1 MATNT
6 LVDIIQE
13 CMAIDRLTVEF
24 YNRLSAS
31 AANPSL
37 KRFWDNLANEGGAH
51 LTYWNQLLLHAKKE
65 ELPPVFEDPER
76 VKTELLDRATNMKT
90 LIDESEPNMPA
101 GKAFNF
107 AYRLESYKLHP
118 AFRTLFRNF
127 NSLVDGPIPDALED
141 ATITRFSEV
150 LRKQSEVTPE
160 LKAIGDTLQIIWEQ
174 NRFLA
179 EQSTVDEISLLH
191 NRRGFMIMA
200 TQLAFLAKRNKAPL
214 SVLMTDISNIKR
226 LVEGQGRTR
235 GNDMIQKAAA
245 TLRKILRGSDLIAR
259 YSNDTFIALLPD
271 TPIGGGEFVAQKV
284 QQEIRKIIPSG
295 AEAIVN
301 TVVVQG
307 NVTDDVDTELHELI
321 REAEYKLLTS
331 KSGTAM

>member
-24 YNRLSAS
+24 YNRLSGS

-37 KRFWDNLANEGGAH
+37 KRFWDNLAEEGGAH
-51 LTYWNQLLLHAKKE
+51 LTYWDQLLLHAKKE
-65 ELPPVFEDPER
+65 ELPQVFDDPEQ
-76 VKTELLDRATNMKT
+76 VKTELLDRAKNMKA

-127 NSLVDGPIPDALED
+127 NTMIDGLATPDAIED

-150 LRKQSEVTPE
+150 LRKQSLVTPE
-160 LKAIGDTLQIIWEQ
+160 LRAIGDTLQIIWEQ
-174 NRFLA
+174 NRYLT
-179 EQSTVDEISLLH
+179 EQSTIDEISLLH

-200 TQLAFLAKRNKAPL
+200 TQLAYLAKRNKTSL
-214 SVLMTDISNIKR
+214 SILMTDITDIKR
-226 LVEGQGRTR
+226 LVEGQSRMR
-235 GNDMIQKAAA
+235 GNDIVRKVAA

-271 TPIGGGEFVAQKV
+271 TSLGGGEVVAQKV
-284 QQEIRKIIPSG
+284 QQEVRKII
-295 AEAIVN
+295 AVADTVVN
-301 TVVVQG
+301 TVVVQA
-307 NVTDDVDTELHELI
+307 NITDDVEAELHELI
-321 REAEYKLLTS
+321 REAEYKLIVS
-331 KSGTAM
+331 KSGTVT